1 MVQWDIVNW
10 KVELQEFNLQDCL
23 DYHCV
28 MCIISSFKGMLL
40 FSIRAFYEEAIL
52 RLIMRDN
59 KIRVEYGTKVR
70 NWVIQF
76 SVFIV
81 VSNEGI

>member
-1 MVQWDIVNW
+1 
-10 KVELQEFNLQDCL
+10 
-23 DYHCV
+23 
-28 MCIISSFKGMLL
+28 MLL

-52 RLIMRDN
+52 GLIMRDN